1 MLAINHKAKT
11 SPPSSTFQGTIM
23 ATISM
28 QTGSSVLNATSHQ
41 GLERVTEASG
51 FLKRVFERMIA
62 AQEAAAMRRLARY
75 HHALYVDL
83 VKQDHRLAEEF
94 FAAKSRSEA

>member
-1 MLAINHKAKT
+1 
-11 SPPSSTFQGTIM
+11 M

-28 QTGSSVLNATSHQ
+28 QAGSSVLNASSHQ

-51 FLKRVFERMIA
+51 LLKRVFDRMIA

-75 HHALYVDL
+75 PHALYVDL

-94 FAAKSRSEA
+94 FAAKSRGEA

>member
-1 MLAINHKAKT
+1 M
-11 SPPSSTFQGTIM
+11 IM
-23 ATISM
+23 ATISV
-28 QTGSSVLNATSHQ
+28 QAGSSVIHGTNHQ
-41 GLERVTEASG
+41 GLERLTEASG
-51 FLKRVFERMIA
+51 LLKRVFERMIA

-83 VKQDHRLAEEF
+83 VKQDHRLAEEY